1 MNKARLLLVQL
12 LVLLLLAGAAIP
24 AIADIDAYP
33 FDSLAQEQ
41 RFRTLVEEFR
51 CPKCQNQNLAD
62 SNAPLAKD
70 LRQII
75 YSKVK
80 ANESDEAIA
89 SYLQDRYGDFVLYRP
104 PVKASTLLLWFGPV
118 LALVAVIS
126 VLVWRWRRRAVAV
139 PAMLSEA
146 ERARLQA
153 LLQDAAV
160 GQKGKSE

>member
-1 MNKARLLLVQL
+1 MSKARLFAVRLFA
-12 LVLLLLAGAAIP
+12 LLLLAGAAAP
-24 AIADIDAYP
+24 VLADIDAYP

-89 SYLQDRYGDFVLYRP
+89 SFLQERYGDFVLYRP
-104 PVKASTLLLWFGPV
+104 PVKASTLLLWFGPL
-118 LALVAVIS
+118 LALFAAVS
-126 VLVWRWRRRAVAV
+126 VLIWRWRRRAVAA
-139 PAMLSEA
+139 PALLSEA
-146 ERARLQA
+146 EQARLQA
-153 LLQDAAV
+153 LLRDTAV

>member
-1 MNKARLLLVQL
+1 MMLTRLLMA
-12 LVLLLLAGAAIP
+12 LLLTGASMA
-24 AIADIDAYP
+24 AVADIDAYP

-89 SYLQDRYGDFVLYRP
+89 SFLQERYGDFVLYRP
-104 PVKASTLLLWFGPV
+104 PVKSSTLLLWFGPV
-118 LALVAVIS
+118 LALLIAVT
-126 VLVWRWRRRAVAV
+126 VLIWRWRRRAVAA
-139 PAMLSEA
+139 PTALSEA
-146 ERARLQA
+146 EQARLKAILQ
-153 LLQDAAV
+153 QDADV
-160 GQKGKSE
+160 QKGKSE